1 MTTFVAP
8 IFLLFMSQTTT
19 PSAHEILENYFGF
32 NDFRGNQQSIIQS
45 VLDKNDTIVL
55 MPTGGGK
62 SVCYQVPAMVLDG
75 LTVVISPLISL
86 MKDQV
91 DALNSN
97 GIPAAFLNSS
107 QGISEQRHISSEIQS
122 GKIKLL
128 YIAPERLFRGAYPLV
143 DFLKSINL
151 SLVAVDEAH
160 CISQWGHDFRPEYL
174 KVGDLRKELSHI
186 PFIALTATADKLT
199 RQDIADK
206 LFLKSPKWF
215 ISSFDRSNITYRVT
229 AKRNSMDKLLE
240 FLDFHQKDS
249 GIIYCLSRKNVEET
263 ALKLQEVG
271 LSALPYHA
279 GLSREERVK
288 NQELFIKD
296 EVKIMVATIAFGM
309 GIDKS
314 NVRYVVHMNMPQN
327 IEGYY
332 QETGRAGRDGL
343 PSDALLF
350 FSSGDAITLGRMLE
364 KSENQEFSEIM
375 QVKLDKMKD
384 FCQSRICRRKYLLNY
399 FGENHSGNCGNCDVC
414 FQNGN
419 LQDMTIPSQMLLST
433 IVRLGEN
440 FGLGYVILVLR
451 GSKSS
456 KIQEPH
462 QSLTVYGIGKDRPED
477 FWKRLGDKLLQEG
490 FLEETGGQ
498 FPTLKLTALAWVK
511 LKSKEKILLPMEE
524 TSLPVSPTKSTHND
538 ALLDELKRLRF
549 KIAQKENIPPYV
561 VFADNSLVEMA
572 TYFPVDDSSFLTIS
586 GVGRVKAN
594 SYGEVFMKVIRTFIK
609 ENNIQP
615 IQKISYSKPKST
627 RDNQSENLTFK
638 LFQEGKNIYQIAQE
652 RNMSPNTVEEHLSNL
667 VRKGS
672 ANAEVFLPKDDILNI
687 RLAYRRLDTKFLK
700 PLKEHFGDRYSYF
713 QLKVALAEEREG

>member
-1 MTTFVAP
+1 MNPSTT
-8 IFLLFMSQTTT
+8 L
-19 PSAHEILENYFGF
+19 SANEVLQQYFGYS
-32 NDFRGNQQSIIQS
+32 DFRGNQQAIIQS

-107 QGISEQRHISSEIQS
+107 QGMSEQRHISSEIQA

-151 SLVAVDEAH
+151 SLIAVDEAH

-174 KVGDLRKELSHI
+174 KVGDLRKELPEI

-199 RQDIADK
+199 RQDIAEK
-206 LFLKSPKWF
+206 LFFKSPKWF
-215 ISSFDRSNITYRVT
+215 VSSFDRSNITYRVT
-229 AKRNSMDKLLE
+229 AKRQAMEKLLE

-263 ALKLQEVG
+263 ALKLQEAG

-279 GLSREERVK
+279 GLSREDREK

-350 FSSGDAITLGRMLE
+350 FSTGDAITLGRMLE
-364 KSENQEFSEIM
+364 QSENHEFTEIM
-375 QVKLDKMKD
+375 QRKLDKMKD

-399 FGENHSGNCGNCDVC
+399 FGENHAGNCGNCDIC
-414 FQNGN
+414 FQKGN
-419 LQDMTIPSQMLLST
+419 LQDMTIPAQMLLSSV
-433 IVRLGEN
+433 VRLGES
-440 FGLGYVILVLR
+440 FGLGYIILVLR

-456 KIQEPH
+456 KVQDSH
-462 QSLTVYGIGKDRPED
+462 QGLSVYGIGKDRPED
-477 FWKRLGDKLLQEG
+477 FWKRLGDKLQQEG
-490 FLEETGGQ
+490 YLAEVGTQ
-498 FPTLKLTALAWVK
+498 FPTLKLTTFAWEK

-524 TSLPVSPTKSTHND
+524 VSLPVSPTKATHNE
-538 ALLDELKRLRF
+538 ALLDDLKRIRF
-549 KIAQKENIPPYV
+549 QIAQKQNVPPYV
-561 VFADNSLVEMA
+561 VFADSSLVEMA
-572 TYFPVDDSSFLTIS
+572 TYFPIDDTSFLTIS

-594 SYGEVFMKVIRTFIK
+594 SYGEDFMKVIRKFVK
-609 ENNIQP
+609 ENNIDP
-615 IQKISYSKPKST
+615 IQKRNYSKPKST
-627 RDNQSENLTFK
+627 KDNQSENLTYK

-667 VRKGS
+667 VRKG
-672 ANAEVFLPKDDILNI
+672 NVEAEVFLPKDDILNI

-700 PLKEHFGDRYSYF
+700 PLKEHFGDRFSYF

>member
-1 MTTFVAP
+1 
-8 IFLLFMSQTTT
+8 MSPTATL
-19 PSAHEILENYFGF
+19 SANEILQQYFGYS
-32 NDFRGNQQSIIQS
+32 DFRGNQQAIIQS

-62 SVCYQVPAMVLDG
+62 SVCYQVPAMVLEG

-107 QGISEQRHISSEIQS
+107 QGISEQRHISSEIKV

-151 SLVAVDEAH
+151 SLIAVDEAH

-174 KVGDLRKELSHI
+174 KVGDLRKELSDI

-199 RQDIADK
+199 RQDIAEK

-215 ISSFDRSNITYRVT
+215 VSSFDRSNITYRVT
-229 AKRNSMDKLLE
+229 AKRQAMEKLLE

-263 ALKLQEVG
+263 ALKLQEAG

-279 GLSREERVK
+279 GLSREDREK

-350 FSSGDAITLGRMLE
+350 YSIGDAITLGRMLE
-364 KSENQEFSEIM
+364 QSENHEFSEIM
-375 QVKLDKMKD
+375 QRKLDKMKD

-399 FGENHSGNCGNCDVC
+399 FGECHEGNCGNCDIC
-414 FQNGN
+414 FQKGN

-433 IVRLGEN
+433 IARLGES

-456 KIQEPH
+456 KVQDSH
-462 QSLTVYGIGKDRPED
+462 QTLSVYGIGKDRPED
-477 FWKRLGDKLLQEG
+477 FWKRLGDKLLQEDYLAEAG
-490 FLEETGGQ
+490 SQ
-498 FPTLKLTALAWVK
+498 FPTLKLTTFAWEK
-511 LKSKEKILLPMEE
+511 LKSKGKILLPMEE
-524 TSLPVSPTKSTHND
+524 VSLPTSATKATHNE
-538 ALLDELKRLRF
+538 ALLDELKRIRF
-549 KIAQKENIPPYV
+549 QIAQKQNVPPYV
-561 VFADNSLVEMA
+561 VFADSSLVEMA
-572 TYFPVDDSSFLTIS
+572 TYFPIDDASFLTIS

-594 SYGEVFMKVIRTFIK
+594 SYGEDFMNVIREFVK
-609 ENNIQP
+609 ENNIEP
-615 IQKISYSKPKST
+615 IQKRNYSKPKST
-627 RDNQSENLTFK
+627 KDNQSENLTYK

-667 VRKGS
+667 VRKGVVDP
-672 ANAEVFLPKDDILNI
+672 EVFLSKDDVLNI
-687 RLAYRRLDTKFLK
+687 RLAYRRQDSNFLK
-700 PLKEHFGDRYSYF
+700 PLKEHFGERYSYF

>member
-1 MTTFVAP
+1 MPPSTT
-8 IFLLFMSQTTT
+8 L
-19 PSAHEILENYFGF
+19 SANEVLQQYFGYS
-32 NDFRGNQQSIIQS
+32 DFRGNQEAIIQS

-107 QGISEQRHISSEIQS
+107 QGISEQRHISSEIQA

-151 SLVAVDEAH
+151 SLIAVDEAH

-174 KVGDLRKELSHI
+174 KVGDLRKELLDV

-199 RQDIADK
+199 RQDIAEK
-206 LFLKSPKWF
+206 LFFKSPKWF

-229 AKRNSMDKLLE
+229 AKRQAMEKLLE

-263 ALKLQEVG
+263 ALKLQETG

-279 GLSREERVK
+279 GLSREDREK

-350 FSSGDAITLGRMLE
+350 FSTGDAITLGRMLE
-364 KSENQEFSEIM
+364 QSENREFSEIM
-375 QVKLDKMKD
+375 QQKLDKMKD

-399 FGENHSGNCGNCDVC
+399 FGENHAGSCGNCDIC
-414 FQNGN
+414 FQKGN
-419 LQDMTIPSQMLLST
+419 LQDMTIPAQMLLSSV
-433 IVRLGEN
+433 VRLGES
-440 FGLGYVILVLR
+440 FGLGYIILVLR
-451 GSKSS
+451 GSKST
-456 KIQEPH
+456 KVQEAH
-462 QSLTVYGIGKDRPED
+462 QALSVYGIGKDRTED

-490 FLEETGGQ
+490 YLAEAGSQ
-498 FPTLKLTALAWVK
+498 FPTLKLTTFAWEK
-511 LKSKEKILLPMEE
+511 LKSKDKILLPMEE
-524 TSLPVSPTKSTHND
+524 VSLPVSATKATHNE

-549 KIAQKENIPPYV
+549 QIAQKQNVPPYV
-561 VFADNSLVEMA
+561 VFADSSLVEMA
-572 TYFPVDDSSFLTIS
+572 IYFPIDDRSFLTIS
-586 GVGRVKAN
+586 GVGQVKAN
-594 SYGEVFMKVIRTFIK
+594 SYGQFFMKLIREFVK
-609 ENNIQP
+609 ENKIEP
-615 IQKISYSKPKST
+615 IQKKNYSKPKT
-627 RDNQSENLTFK
+627 TKDNQSENLTYK

-667 VRKGS
+667 VRKG
-672 ANAEVFLPKDDILNI
+672 AVEAEIFLPKDDILNI
-687 RLAYRRLDTKFLK
+687 RLAYRRQGSGFLK

>member
-1 MTTFVAP
+1 MSVKTTVPAKEV
-8 IFLLFMSQTTT
+8 LQQ
-19 PSAHEILENYFGF
+19 YFGYSE
-32 NDFRGNQQSIIQS
+32 FRGNQQAIIQS
-45 VLDKNDTIVL
+45 VLDRNDTIVL

-91 DALNSN
+91 DSLNSN
-97 GIPAAFLNSS
+97 GIAAAFLNSS
-107 QGISEQRHISSEIQS
+107 QGISEQRHISSEIQA

-151 SLVAVDEAH
+151 SLIAVDEAH

-174 KVGDLRKELSHI
+174 KVGDLRKELPDV

-199 RQDIADK
+199 RQDIAEK
-206 LFLKSPKWF
+206 LFFNSPKWF
-215 ISSFDRSNITYRVT
+215 VSSFDRSNITYRVT
-229 AKRNSMDKLLE
+229 AKRQAMEKLLE

-263 ALKLQEVG
+263 SLKLQEAG

-279 GLSREERVK
+279 GLSREEREK

-350 FSSGDAITLGRMLE
+350 FSTGDAITLGRMLE
-364 KSENQEFSEIM
+364 QSENREFSEIM
-375 QVKLDKMKD
+375 QQKLDKMKD

-399 FGENHSGNCGNCDVC
+399 FGENHSGNCGNCDIC
-414 FQNGN
+414 FQKGN
-419 LQDMTIPSQMLLST
+419 LQDMTIPSQMLLSSV
-433 IVRLGEN
+433 VRLGES

-456 KIQEPH
+456 KVQEAH
-462 QSLTVYGIGKDRPED
+462 QALSVYGIGKDRTED

-490 FLEETGGQ
+490 YLAGAGSQ
-498 FPTLKLTALAWVK
+498 FPTLKLTTYAWEK

-524 TSLPVSPTKSTHND
+524 VSLPVSATKASHNEV
-538 ALLDELKRLRF
+538 LLDELKKLRYQ
-549 KIAQKENIPPYV
+549 IAQKENIPPYV
-561 VFADNSLVEMA
+561 VFADSSLVEMA
-572 TYFPVDDSSFLTIS
+572 TYFPIEGASFLTIS

-594 SYGEVFMKVIRTFIK
+594 SYGEVFMAVIRAFVK
-609 ENNIQP
+609 ENDIHP
-615 IQKISYSKPKST
+615 IQKISYSKPKAS
-627 RDNQSENLTFK
+627 RDSQSENLTFK
-638 LFQEGKNIYQIAQE
+638 LFQEGKNIYQIAQD

-667 VRKGS
+667 VRKG
-672 ANAEVFLPKDDILNI
+672 NVDAEVFLPKDDILNI

-713 QLKVALAEEREG
+713 QLKVALAEEREA

>member
-1 MTTFVAP
+1 MNPSTT
-8 IFLLFMSQTTT
+8 L
-19 PSAHEILENYFGF
+19 SANEVLQQYFGYS
-32 NDFRGNQQSIIQS
+32 DFRGNQQAIIQS
-45 VLDKNDTIVL
+45 VLEKNDTIVL

-107 QGISEQRHISSEIQS
+107 QGISEQRHISSEIQA

-151 SLVAVDEAH
+151 SLIAVDEAH

-174 KVGDLRKELSHI
+174 KVGDLRKELSGV

-199 RQDIADK
+199 RQDIAEK
-206 LFLKSPKWF
+206 LFFKSPKWF
-215 ISSFDRSNITYRVT
+215 VSSFDRSNITYRVT
-229 AKRNSMDKLLE
+229 AKRQAMEKLLE

-263 ALKLQEVG
+263 ALKLQEAG

-279 GLSREERVK
+279 GLSREDREK

-350 FSSGDAITLGRMLE
+350 FSTGDAITLGRMLE
-364 KSENQEFSEIM
+364 QSENHEFSEIM
-375 QVKLDKMKD
+375 QRKLDKMKD

-399 FGENHSGNCGNCDVC
+399 FGENHAGSCGNCDIC
-414 FQNGN
+414 FQKGN
-419 LQDMTIPSQMLLST
+419 LQDMTIPAQMLLSSV
-433 IVRLGEN
+433 VRLGES

-456 KIQEPH
+456 KIQDSH
-462 QSLTVYGIGKDRPED
+462 QELSVYGIGKDRPED

-490 FLEETGGQ
+490 YLAEAGSQ
-498 FPTLKLTALAWVK
+498 FPTLKLTTFAWGK

-524 TSLPVSPTKSTHND
+524 VSLPVSAANATHNE
-538 ALLDELKRLRF
+538 ALLDDLKRLRF
-549 KIAQKENIPPYV
+549 QIAQKQNVPPYV
-561 VFADNSLVEMA
+561 VFADSSLVEMA
-572 TYFPVDDSSFLTIS
+572 TYFPIDDVSFLTIS

-594 SYGEVFMKVIRTFIK
+594 SYGEDFMKVIRKFVK
-609 ENNIQP
+609 ENNIEP
-615 IQKISYSKPKST
+615 IQKRTSSKPKST
-627 RDNQSENLTFK
+627 KDNQSESLTYK

-667 VRKGS
+667 VRKGVVDP
-672 ANAEVFLPKDDILNI
+672 EVFLSKDDVLNI
-687 RLAYRRLDTKFLK
+687 KLAYRRQDSNFLK